1 MQPETDHPYSSVL
14 NHSGLSRALAR
25 DRGAREEPDPSETL
39 WELQEEHWHAGMR
52 IPVEAYLRQHPEV
65 AWDGETAFELIFGE
79 YWLRHAL
86 GESPE
91 VAEFAWRFPWFADRF
106 RRQLAVHRELW
117 SGKSSEHQAPDASA
131 APDRESTPVEEA
143 GPIPLGFSV
152 PGYRILGV
160 LGRGGMGTVYKGWQ
174 INLKR
179 LVAIKILNVGA
190 NLDPRTA
197 SRFQVEAEAA
207 ARFHHPN
214 IIHIY
219 ERGEVEGMACLVME
233 YASGGNL
240 HDRIAGIP
248 QDPHESARIVETLA
262 CALEYAHQCGI
273 VHRDLKPANVLLTE
287 DNVPKLA
294 DFGLAKLLE
303 LSVEQTKS
311 GDLLGTPGYMAPEQA
326 LGKPEQVAAATDI
339 YALGIILYEM
349 LTGQTPFQG
358 ATPLAMIGQ
367 ILTQEPVPP
376 RRLQPRIPR
385 DLETICLKCL
395 EKDPWQRYASASD
408 LAHDLGR
415 FLDGGSIMARPMPA
429 WGRAWKWIKRRP
441 TLVVS
446 LTALGLALALLVV
459 GMQGDEDRLRIAALK
474 AVESQHVI
482 CTHNAA
488 IVFMHEHNYVEAR
501 KQLETAEGYA
511 LRTVALDEDDR
522 ESQLRLIH
530 VQYNLAGLNRDERRF
545 QDAARLF
552 RQVLERLGRLE
563 REGKLA
569 GEAAIE
575 LRYLGTLK
583 RDIAYC
589 DAAAVILDSPVRAR
603 AEVPDVAVRLLLLR
617 VKLLADRGRRPEI
630 PAVAE
635 ELCDFNPEVI
645 EEPIWLAKA
654 LASCIPHLE
663 GETSTS
669 LQRRCADQAVAA
681 LAFGLAATRGPRN
694 LALIETDEV
703 LAPIRQHSAYREL
716 MQRLRN
722 PQPPRAKFPPPGAT
736 PAE

>member
-1 MQPETDHPYSSVL
+1 MTPETDHPHLPALDSSGSSRVL
-14 NHSGLSRALAR
+14 ESELREPR
-25 DRGAREEPDPSETL
+25 DPDSPEPL
-39 WELQEEHWHAGMR
+39 WETQERHWHAGMR
-52 IPVEAYLRQHPEV
+52 IPAEAYLRRHPEIS
-65 AWDGETAFELIFGE
+65 WEDETAFELVFGE
-79 YWLRHAL
+79 YWLRSAL
-86 GESPE
+86 GEAPE
-91 VAEFAWRFPWFADRF
+91 VAEFTWRFPRFADRF
-106 RRQLAVHRELW
+106 RRQVAVHRALW
-117 SGKSSEHQAPDASA
+117 SVPPPVQTECAGVAADAESEVLEVGGSL
-131 APDRESTPVEEA
+131 
-143 GPIPLGFSV
+143 PLGFSM
-152 PGYRILGV
+152 PGYRILSI

-179 LVAIKILNVGA
+179 LVAIKILNLSA
-190 NLDPRTA
+190 RIDPRTA
-197 SRFQVEAEAA
+197 GRFQVEAEAA

-240 HDRIAGIP
+240 HDRIAGRP
-248 QDPHESARIVETLA
+248 QDPLESARIVETLA
-262 CALEYAHQCGI
+262 CALGYAHQCGI

-287 DNVPKLA
+287 ENVPKLA

-303 LSVEQTKS
+303 HSVEQTKS

-326 LGKPEQVAAATDI
+326 QGKPEQVTAATDI

-358 ATPLAMIGQ
+358 VTPLAMIGQ

-376 RRLQPRIPR
+376 RRLQPKIPR

-395 EKDPWQRYASASD
+395 EKAPRQRYASAID

-415 FLDGGSIMARPMPA
+415 FLDGESIMARPIPA
-429 WGRAWKWIKRRP
+429 WGRAWKWVKRRP
-441 TLVVS
+441 TLVIS
-446 LTALGLALALLVV
+446 LASLGLAFVLLLI
-459 GMQGDEDRLRIAALK
+459 GMQDDEQRLRIAAVK
-474 AVESQHVI
+474 AIESQHVI

-501 KQLETAEGYA
+501 KNLEVAEGYA
-511 LRTVALDEDDR
+511 LRTVALDEEDR
-522 ESQLRLIH
+522 ESHLRLIH

-563 REGKLA
+563 REGKLD
-569 GEAAIE
+569 GQAAIE
-575 LRYLGTLK
+575 LRYLNTLK

-589 DAAAVILDSPVRAR
+589 DAAAVILDMPARAR

-617 VKLLADRGRRPEI
+617 VNLLADRGRRSEI

-635 ELCDFNPEVI
+635 ELCEFNPEVV

-654 LASCIPHLE
+654 LSTCISQIEGDGAASL
-663 GETSTS
+663 
-669 LQRRCADQAVAA
+669 RRQCGDRAV
-681 LAFGLAATRGPRN
+681 
-694 LALIETDEV
+694 
-703 LAPIRQHSAYREL
+703 
-716 MQRLRN
+716 
-722 PQPPRAKFPPPGAT
+722 
-736 PAE
+736 